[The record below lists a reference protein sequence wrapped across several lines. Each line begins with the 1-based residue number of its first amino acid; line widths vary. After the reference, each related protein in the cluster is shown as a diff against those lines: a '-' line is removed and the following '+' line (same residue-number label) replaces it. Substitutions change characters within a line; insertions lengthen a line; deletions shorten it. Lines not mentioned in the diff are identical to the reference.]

1 MGTSVVALALTLS
14 ACIGQTSNSIK
25 QGEIDY
31 QNEAF
36 LRWWEADLVWTF
48 DDLPAEGQ
56 VPEFR
61 VPYSGHDYPDRAGGT
76 IDVLRKYDRAF
87 NTGQTVR
94 FETDND
100 AQANGGR
107 RRIVTMRP
115 ATRSGGLA
123 SAFEYNDTTAF
134 TEPSVERRG
143 IFGLRRVTVQQ
154 TPHWHGHC
162 NGWTAAAIRHAEP
175 RTSVTR
181 NGVVF
186 TPADIKGLLAEIYMY
201 RDNEFLGGEDDAMNP
216 GTLHVVLA
224 NWLGRGSHPVGI
236 ETAVGK
242 EKWNYPLYAFKT
254 SSRKVS
260 DREVEVRMNANYSQS
275 TRREVDRSQHLAKT
289 IHFHYSLEL
298 DEDGAIVGGSYYNDS
313 ARIDMLWTPLH
324 PVQGGTA
331 GNDRG
336 NPHIDVKE
344 VLAIWRESV
353 PEDLRNKWWNIDPTE
368 EDAIGITADESSEE
382 TADKD
387 TADTAPADESSA
399 EEALADSSGESDA
412 TRE

>member
-1 MGTSVVALALTLS
+1 MGASVVVLALTLS
-14 ACIGQTSNSIK
+14 VSIGQNSQSIK
-25 QGEIDY
+25 QEEVDY
-31 QNEAF
+31 QNEVF
-36 LRWWEADLVWTF
+36 LRWWESDLAWKF
-48 DDLPAEGQ
+48 DDLPLEGQ
-56 VPEFR
+56 VPDYR

-87 NTGQTVR
+87 NAGETVR
-94 FETDND
+94 FESNNE
-100 AQANGGR
+100 QESNFGR
-107 RRIVTMRP
+107 RRIITNRPTM
-115 ATRSGGLA
+115 RSGGLA
-123 SAFEYNDTTAF
+123 AAFEHNDTTAF
-134 TEPSVERRG
+134 TEPTVERRG
-143 IFGLRRVTVQQ
+143 LLGLRRVTVEQ

-175 RTSVTR
+175 QSNVIR

-201 RDNEFLGGEDDAMNP
+201 RDNEFLGGEDAVMNP
-216 GTLHVVLA
+216 GLLHVVLT
-224 NWLGRGSHPVGI
+224 NWLGRGDHPVGI

-254 SSRKVS
+254 SSRKVT

-289 IHFHYSLEL
+289 IHFHYSLNL
-298 DEDGAIVGGSYYNDS
+298 NDEGEIVGGSYYNDS

-324 PVQGGTA
+324 PVQGGTP

-344 VLAIWRESV
+344 VLAIWRDSV
-353 PEDLRNKWWNIDPTE
+353 PEEIRGKWWNIDPTE
-368 EDAIGITADESSEE
+368 EDAIGVVAEESKED
-382 TADKD
+382 A
-387 TADTAPADESSA
+387 A
-399 EEALADSSGESDA
+399 EIVPDEALAQQPTPESTD
-412 TRE
+412 E

>member
-1 MGTSVVALALTLS
+1 MSTSILALALTLS
-14 ACIGQTSNSIK
+14 VSVGQTSNSIK
-25 QGEIDY
+25 QEEIDY
-31 QNEAF
+31 QNEVF
-36 LRWWEADLVWTF
+36 LRWWETDLAWKF
-48 DDLPAEGQ
+48 DDLPVEGL
-56 VPEFR
+56 VPDFR

-76 IDVLRKYDRAF
+76 INVLQKYDRAF
-87 NTGQTVR
+87 HRGETVR
-94 FETDND
+94 IESSDQPET
-100 AQANGGR
+100 NGGR
-107 RRIVTMRP
+107 RRITSFRP
-115 ATRSGGLA
+115 VVRSVGSA
-123 SAFEYNDTTAF
+123 AAFEHHDTTAF
-134 TEPSVERRG
+134 TEPTTERRG
-143 IFGLRRVTVQQ
+143 LLRLRRVTVQE

-175 RTSVTR
+175 QTNVTR

-201 RDNEFLGGEDDAMNP
+201 RDNEFLGGEDAVMNP
-216 GTLHVVLA
+216 GLLHVVLA
-224 NWLGRGSHPVGI
+224 NWLGRGHHSVGI

-289 IHFHYSLEL
+289 IHFHYSLKL
-298 DEDGAIVGGSYYNDS
+298 NDEGKVVGGTYYNDS

-324 PVQGGTA
+324 PVQGGTP

-336 NPHIDVKE
+336 NPHLDVKE

-353 PEDLRNKWWNIDPTE
+353 PEELRKKWWNIDPTE
-368 EDAIGITADESSEE
+368 EDVIGEASEAGSVNVADAAATSEAGEE
-382 TADKD
+382 T
-387 TADTAPADESSA
+387 PADVTSNSTTV
-399 EEALADSSGESDA
+399 GE
-412 TRE
+412 